1 MHYFFDD
8 TGNNNVNGVV
18 RMTKVSK
25 LYKLVKITRLIRM
38 MKLIKNKKKLV
49 KKMNN
54 IVQGGAAFERLTF
67 FLLLLFLIVHFIG
80 CLWILQ
86 ARFNEEDSWI
96 INNEY
101 QELPMFELYTVALY
115 FTMQTLTTV
124 GYGDVSLDSSTERFF
139 VILLQFIGII
149 LFSFASGSLTTII
162 ANYDSENA
170 KNREK
175 TDILNKILH

>member
-18 RMTKVSK
+18 RMTKISK

-38 MKLIKNKKKLV
+38 MKLMKNKKKLV

-54 IVQGGAAFERLTF
+54 IVQVGAAFERLTF

-101 QELPMFELYTVALY
+101 Q
-115 FTMQTLTTV
+115 
-124 GYGDVSLDSSTERFF
+124 
-139 VILLQFIGII
+139 
-149 LFSFASGSLTTII
+149 
-162 ANYDSENA
+162 
-170 KNREK
+170 
-175 TDILNKILH
+175 